1 MTRLANVEQLNKL
14 RETLVAAVKPDMP
27 YVSIC
32 AGTGC
37 LACGCRPV
45 VNEFRRL
52 FKELDLEDKI
62 LLKTTGCH
70 GFCERGPV
78 VVIHPQGIFYQQ
90 MKPEDVEEVVR
101 MTLLEGKVVHRLLYH
116 HPQTGEEIIR
126 EEDVP
131 FYKHQQRIVF
141 ADNGRLDP
149 RDIEDYIRCDG
160 YQALPKALFEMSPE
174 EVIAEVKKS
183 GLRGRGGAGFPTGV
197 KWEFCR
203 KSPGEEKFII
213 CNADEGDPGAY
224 MDRSVLE
231 GNPHLVVEGMVIGGY
246 AIGANEAYVY
256 VRNEYPLAVETLV
269 YAIEEAK
276 RRGLLGRDILGSGFN
291 FNVKISRGGGAF
303 VCGEETALIA
313 SVEGRVGEP
322 RPRPPYPA
330 VRGLWDKPTNVNNVE
345 TWANVPHIIRKGA
358 DWFAGIGTETSKG
371 TKIFSLVGKINNT
384 GLVEVPMGF
393 KLCDIIYDIGGGI
406 PKGKKYKAVQ
416 TGGPSGGCIPAK
428 MISLP
433 IDYEKLAAVDSI
445 MGSGGLIVMDEST
458 CMVDVARYFLEFL
471 KEESCG
477 QCVPCREGIERS
489 LEVLNRIVAGE
500 GTPDDIPLLEELAVT
515 IADFSLCGLG
525 QTAPN
530 PLLSTLRHFRHEY
543 EEHIKYKRCNAAV
556 CNKIISSPCQ
566 HTCPIDTKAPVYIA
580 QIAHG
585 DFDAAW
591 KTISMDNPLPG
602 ICGRVCNHPCERK
615 CRAGDGGDA
624 ISIRGL
630 KRFVTDYAAEKGL
643 KLATADAK
651 SKRDEKVAIIG
662 AGPAGL
668 ACGQML
674 ALGGFG
680 VTIFDSLPKPGGM
693 MLAGIPEYR
702 LPRRIIEQEVER
714 LREAGVEIQCN
725 KTLGK
730 DFSLD
735 DLLKKQGYKAVFL
748 ATGAHRSMPLG
759 IEGEDAKG
767 VMKSM
772 TFLTAVNVHGKKD
785 VAGKHVAVVG
795 GGNSAVDAARVAL
808 RLPGTEKVTIIY
820 RRTRAEMPAF
830 KEEVDA
836 ALEEGIEI
844 HFLANPVKVHVD
856 NGQIKA
862 VDCIRMELG
871 DFDSSGRRRP
881 VPIEGSEFTIEIDT
895 LITAIGERPDTSYA
909 SNGSALKITR
919 WDSIEVDEETM
930 ATNVEGVFAGGDVVT
945 GPNTVID
952 AIAAGKR
959 AAESIERWVDGRSL
973 ERTYEVTKPYMKV
986 EAVTVPDE
994 EMMDS
999 RRAHAE
1005 EMPVEKRVNSFD
1017 EIAPAL
1023 TKDEAMRE
1031 ARRCLRC
1038 DLS

>member
-1 MTRLANVEQLNKL
+1 MTQLANVQELNKL

-37 LACGCRPV
+37 LACGCKPV
-45 VNEFRRL
+45 TDEFRRL
-52 FKELDLEDKI
+52 FKERNLGEKYR
-62 LLKTTGCH
+62 LKTTGCH

-90 MKPEDVEEVVR
+90 MKPEDVKEVVE
-101 MTLLEGKVVHRLLYH
+101 MTLEKGEIVHRLLYR
-116 HPQTGEEIIR
+116 HPQTDEEIIC
-126 EEDVP
+126 EKDVP
-131 FYKHQQRIVF
+131 FYKYQQRIVF
-141 ADNGRLDP
+141 ADNGELDP
-149 RDIEDYIRCDG
+149 REIDDYIRLDG
-160 YQALPKALFEMSPE
+160 YQAMAKVLFEMIPE
-174 EVIAEVKKS
+174 EVIESVKQS
-183 GLRGRGGAGFPTGV
+183 GLKGRGGAGFPTGL

-203 KSPGEEKFII
+203 KSPGDDKFII

-231 GNPHLVVEGMVIGGY
+231 GNPHSVIEGMIIGGY
-246 AIGANEAYVY
+246 AIGASAAYVY
-256 VRNEYPLAVETLV
+256 VRDEYPLAVDNLNF
-269 YAIEEAK
+269 AIEEAK
-276 RRGLLGRDILGSGFN
+276 RSGLLGRNMLGSGFN

-313 SVEGRVGEP
+313 SLEGKPGEP

-330 VRGLWDKPTNVNNVE
+330 VSGLWNKPTNVNNVE
-345 TWANVPHIIRKGA
+345 TWANIPHIIRKGPE
-358 DWFAGIGTETSKG
+358 WFAGIGTETSKG

-384 GLVEVPMGF
+384 GLVEVPMGV

-406 PKGKKYKAVQ
+406 PKGKKFKAVQ

-433 IDYEKLAAVDSI
+433 IDYEELAKVNSI

-477 QCVPCREGIERS
+477 ACVPCREGMERS

-500 GTPDDIPLLEELAVT
+500 GTDDDIPLLEELATT
-515 IADFSLCGLG
+515 IKDFSTCGLG

-530 PLLSTLRHFRHEY
+530 PLLSTIRHFKNEY

-556 CNKIISSPCQ
+556 CNAIISSPCQ

-591 KTISMDNPLPG
+591 ETISMDNPLAG

-624 ISIRGL
+624 ITIRGL
-630 KRFVTDYAAEKGL
+630 KRFVTDYAREKGL
-643 KLATADAK
+643 KLPDSAGK
-651 SKRDEKVAIIG
+651 PKREEKVAIIG
-662 AGPAGL
+662 AGPGGL
-668 ACGQML
+668 TCGYQL
-674 ALGGFG
+674 ALEGFG
-680 VTIFDSLPKPGGM
+680 VTIFDALPKPGGM
-693 MLAGIPEYR
+693 LLAGIPSYR
-702 LPRRIIEQEVER
+702 LPREIIEEEI
-714 LREAGVEIQCN
+714 EAICAAGVEIKCN
-725 KTLGK
+725 QRLGQ
-730 DFSLD
+730 DFTVE
-735 DLLKKQGYKAVFL
+735 DLKSQGYKAVFI
-748 ATGAHRSMPLG
+748 ATGAHRSMPLR
-759 IEGEDAKG
+759 IEGEDAQG

-772 TFLTAVNVHGKKD
+772 TFLTAVNVHEKQEIGKR
-785 VAGKHVAVVG
+785 VAVIG

-808 RLPGTEKVTIIY
+808 RLPGCENVTIIY

-836 ALEEGIEI
+836 ALEEGIDI
-844 HFLANPVKVHVD
+844 RFLANPVKVHVEQ
-856 NGQIKA
+856 GQIKA
-862 VDCIRMELG
+862 VDCIQCELG
-871 DFDSSGRRRP
+871 DFDASGRRRP
-881 VPIEGSEFTIEIDT
+881 VPIEGSEFTVEIDT
-895 LITAIGERPDTSYA
+895 LITAIGERPDTSYVA
-909 SNGSALKITR
+909 EDSGLKLTR

-930 ATNVEGVFAGGDVVT
+930 TTDVEGVFAGGDVVT
-945 GPNTVID
+945 GPNTVVD
-952 AIAAGKR
+952 AIAAGHR
-959 AAESIERWVDGRSL
+959 AAESIRRWVDGESQK
-973 ERTYEVTKPYMKV
+973 RTYEVTKPYKHID
-986 EAVTVPDE
+986 AVSVPDE

-999 RRAHAE
+999 RRAEAE
-1005 EMPVEKRVNSFD
+1005 EIPVQGRVKSFN
-1017 EIAPAL
+1017 EIVPVL
-1023 TKDEAMRE
+1023 SKDEAMRE

-1038 DLS
+1038 DLG